1 MKKLLITL
9 AAAAPCFAHADP
21 FTTYETENNAGAQ
34 EISVFSSEMNKFYH
48 DSLYNIDT
56 PVYEFGEMFSE
67 AKPDRKAPLEPIHFA
82 HARWSTEKPSI
93 GLAQYSLPK
102 LDVSGWMVF
111 ETDAT
116 GKVADLY
123 WTQTPDR
130 HTRHSA
136 ELAQAGDVATTLLD
150 VGAEANPVVNAV
162 GLGPIAVLKI
172 AAPSLAKHYGSF
184 STCASIHDSAQ
195 DFGWFATVNNPVAV
209 ATAAPVSLVL
219 GTVAYAVSA
228 QHHNG
233 FWECLPDD
241 LRN

>member
-1 MKKLLITL
+1 
-9 AAAAPCFAHADP
+9 
-21 FTTYETENNAGAQ
+21 
-34 EISVFSSEMNKFYH
+34 
-48 DSLYNIDT
+48 
-56 PVYEFGEMFSE
+56 MFSA
-67 AKPDRKAPLEPIHFA
+67 AKPDRKASLQPIHFERA
-82 HARWSTEKPSI
+82 HWSTEKPSI
-93 GLAQYSLPK
+93 GLAQYTLPK
-102 LDVSGWMVF
+102 LGISGWMVF

-123 WTQTPDR
+123 WSQSPDR

-150 VGAEANPVVNAV
+150 VGAEANPIVNAV

-184 STCASIHDSAQ
+184 STCAAIHDSAQ

-219 GTVAYAVSA
+219 GAVAYSVSA

-241 LRN
+241 LR